1 MYGGADRSPR
11 LEPRLKPAAL
21 TLHPNHRLYFLVAGW
36 VRCVS
41 APRRINYSSGCGT
54 RSKWGT
60 CHLSSVHGCNPM
72 GDAMV
77 HVAMMVQVA
86 MVNAGA
92 AGTGIFLGEGVS

>member
-1 MYGGADRSPR
+1 
-11 LEPRLKPAAL
+11 
-21 TLHPNHRLYFLVAGW
+21 
-36 VRCVS
+36 
-41 APRRINYSSGCGT
+41 
-54 RSKWGT
+54 
-60 CHLSSVHGCNPM
+60 M